1 VGTHRGG
8 GTKWGGGERPTRW
21 HSPSVRVMW
30 WSLKLRGGMGKV
42 SHRSIE
48 AGMGRGRC
56 SREDR
61 RRGVGVCHVVAKKEK
76 WRGFGPVAGSE
87 VHT

>member
-61 RRGVGVCHVVAKKEK
+61 RRGG
-76 WRGFGPVAGSE
+76 WGSA
-87 VHT
+87 TWWQKRRSGGGSGR